1 MGDPEHLT
9 IIIIGDG
16 NVGKTSLL
24 VRFAYGKFD
33 ADSRTPT
40 VLTRNIV
47 PAQFNGKAYNIELID
62 TGGQEEFKRIAEQY
76 YHKAD
81 VFLVGFDVSSKTSL
95 KNVSEVRQRQRR
107 NCRLKFLFNCSV
119 VYRSPKYG

>member
-16 NVGKTSLL
+16 SVGKTSLL
-24 VRFAYGKFD
+24 VRFADGKFD
-33 ADSRTPT
+33 ANSRVAT

-62 TGGQEEFKRIAEQY
+62 PGGQEEFKRIAEQY
-76 YHKAD
+76 YTRAD
-81 VFLVGFDVSSKTSL
+81 VFLVCFSVNSKSSL
-95 KNVSEVRQRQRR
+95 KNVPEVRQKKR
-107 NCRLKFLFNCSV
+107 NSRLQQ
-119 VYRSPKYG
+119 